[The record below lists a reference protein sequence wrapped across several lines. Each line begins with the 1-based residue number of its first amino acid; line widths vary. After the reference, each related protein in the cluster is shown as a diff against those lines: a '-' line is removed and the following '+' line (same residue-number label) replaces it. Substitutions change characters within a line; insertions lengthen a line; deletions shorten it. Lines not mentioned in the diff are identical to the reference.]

1 MIAAKAQVD
10 GANNRGETPLI
21 KAVQMRDAISVQYLL
36 NAGADPDRLVAAAAA
51 RTGRVPGEIGALL
64 YGPEP
69 ADDEAL
75 VRLDHD
81 VDALMLEVGGV

>member
-1 MIAAKAQVD
+1 MRASARQRIAARLGV
-10 GANNRGETPLI
+10 
-21 KAVQMRDAISVQYLL
+21 V
-36 NAGADPDRLVAAAAA
+36 AGADPDRLVATVAA
-51 RTGRVPGEIGALL
+51 RTGRAPGDVGLLL

-81 VDALMLEVGGV
+81 LDALMLEVGGV